1 VSMCTNGGPCWK
13 CSDSSSPP
21 FAIICS
27 HSIILNGENLR
38 EELSV
43 TSEEIEKMKRRSN
56 IYSFLDER
64 RTELHARKLDDI
76 DNSVKSAEEMHYR
89 TLAFRDAIIS
99 NRRREAVQFL
109 SECNYCGASD
119 AFRGNRLKQNYMKK
133 RERRKH
139 DHWKREKAHRESGNL
154 EADQDRLLSIKSH
167 YGVLGVSKTA
177 SNKEIIRS
185 FRRLAKIYHPHKN
198 TVGPILL
205 FLATW
210 KLP

>member
-1 VSMCTNGGPCWK
+1 M
-13 CSDSSSPP
+13 
-21 FAIICS
+21 
-27 HSIILNGENLR
+27 ILNGEKLR

-43 TSEEIEKMKRRSN
+43 TPEEIATMKRKSN

-64 RTELHARKLDDI
+64 RSELYARKLDGI
-76 DNSVKSAEEMHYR
+76 DNSVRTAEEMHYR
-89 TLAFRDAIIS
+89 TLAFRDAILS
-99 NRRREAVQFL
+99 SRREEAIQFL
-109 SECNYCGASD
+109 YECNGCGTSD
-119 AFRGNRLKQNYMKK
+119 VFRGNRLKQNNTKK
-133 RERRKH
+133 FKRRKRNRWEWEKTRRERSNI
-139 DHWKREKAHRESGNL
+139 DAE
-154 EADQDRLLSIKSH
+154 QDRLLLRGEETPDKSH

-185 FRRLAKIYHPHKN
+185 FRRLAKMYHPDKN